1 MVGIIVFLAIVVFII
16 CAAINDKKKQ
26 EEAAQKEARKKAQEE
41 QEKRKLEQQTA
52 QKIQVAISRVEQS
65 DFYKKLIVD
74 LREYIQKDMQ
84 IYLKKTY
91 REYIKTPGTTP
102 SQFASFSDSDIE
114 KNLSIILGDIEIM
127 PSGIH
132 YAHHTGVFR
141 LQSDP
146 SDGLCDIQVDFA
158 KNGYSN
164 MDSFQTWA
172 LAQKMSDDLG
182 YRVTSYYVPNG
193 TDDRSCENTRMDVI
207 AIRYLKMVQEYSQT
221 TYSRGWTSPVHIRIN
236 PYCVTDYLKQYIL
249 SEIRLLQNSS
259 LSYKSPF

>member
-52 QKIQVAISRVEQS
+52 QKIQAAISRVEQS

-91 REYIKTPGTTP
+91 REYIKTPGTIP
-102 SQFASFSDSDIE
+102 SQFASFSDIE

-132 YAHHTGVFR
+132 YAHHTGVFL

-164 MDSFQTWA
+164 MDPFQTWA

-236 PYCVTDYLKQYIL
+236 PYFVTDYLKQYIL

-259 LSYKSPF
+259 VSYKSPF